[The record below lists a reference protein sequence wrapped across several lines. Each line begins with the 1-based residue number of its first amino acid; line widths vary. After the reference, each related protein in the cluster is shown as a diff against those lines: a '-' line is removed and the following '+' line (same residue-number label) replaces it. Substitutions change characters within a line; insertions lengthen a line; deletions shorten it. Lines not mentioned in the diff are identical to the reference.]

1 MVKAEVHILL
11 QHSDNKTKTIYVFHS
26 EPGETIPTWMA
37 NNSIAKLPF
46 KTLSGLRKV
55 LKVESE

>member
-1 MVKAEVHILL
+1 MKKAEGYILL
-11 QHSDNKTKTIYVFHS
+11 QPSDNKTEIIYVFHS
-26 EPGETIPTWMA
+26 EPGETIPAWMA

>member
-1 MVKAEVHILL
+1 MMKAEGYILL
-11 QHSDNKTKTIYVFHS
+11 QPSDNKTKTIYVFHS

-46 KTLSGLRKV
+46 KTLSGLRNI